1 MLHHAIASGY
11 FDRTKS
17 DLSRCWCVNV
27 CLFFFF
33 FSSNRTC
40 KNRYLRV
47 PLDSD
52 KITMIFVIYIAS
64 ISCFRSRKLPR
75 RFDSI
80 RKMDGN
86 RIDFYRDIGFDLINK
101 MKQESNTYANFE
113 IYKSMKIRG
122 WNFIENITN
131 IKMQL
136 QN

>member
-1 MLHHAIASGY
+1 M
-11 FDRTKS
+11 
-17 DLSRCWCVNV
+17 
-27 CLFFFF
+27 
-33 FSSNRTC
+33 
-40 KNRYLRV
+40 

-64 ISCFRSRKLPR
+64 ISCFRSGKLPR

-101 MKQESNTYANFE
+101 MKQELNTYANFE
-113 IYKSMKIRG
+113 IYKSMIRG

>member
-1 MLHHAIASGY
+1 MS
-11 FDRTKS
+11 
-17 DLSRCWCVNV
+17 
-27 CLFFFF
+27 
-33 FSSNRTC
+33 
-40 KNRYLRV
+40 
-47 PLDSD
+47 LDSD

-64 ISCFRSRKLPR
+64 ISCFRSGKLPR